1 MTIYDETLVPAYTL
15 PDPLVDADGAP
26 ITRAAAWP
34 ARRAAI
40 LDQFATH
47 VYGRTPATAIT
58 ARATVEEETRQALG
72 GAAQRK
78 QVRLELTHA
87 GGTLTLHLLLYLP
100 VHADGPV
107 PVFLGLNF
115 HGNHTV
121 HADPAILL
129 PSGWVPANGAGVRD
143 HRATDAGRGT
153 VAGRWP
159 ITTILARG
167 YGVATVYCGDA
178 DPDFDDGFANGVH
191 GLLGDAGAPARAG
204 DAWGTLGAWAWSLSR
219 TLDYLETDPD
229 VDGARV
235 AVLGHSRLGKAA
247 LWAGAQD
254 ARFALV
260 ISNESGCGGAALSRR
275 CFGETVRAI
284 NERFP
289 HWFCRNFR
297 AYNDDEAALPVDQHM
312 LLALIAPRPLY
323 VASAQE
329 DLWSDPRGEFLAA
342 VAASPVYRLLG
353 ADGLPATEMPP
364 VDQPVAGGTVGYHI
378 RAGAYDVTA
387 FDWACY
393 LDFADRCLPRP

>member
-15 PDPLVDADGAP
+15 PDPLVDAHGVA
-26 ITRAAAWP
+26 IAQAAAWP

-47 VYGRTPATAIT
+47 VYGRTPVATIA
-58 ARATVEEETRQALG
+58 ARAAVEEEDGHALG
-72 GAAQRK
+72 GAAHRK

-87 GGTLTLHLLLYLP
+87 G
-100 VHADGPV
+100 
-107 PVFLGLNF
+107 
-115 HGNHTV
+115 
-121 HADPAILL
+121 
-129 PSGWVPANGAGVRD
+129 
-143 HRATDAGRGT
+143 
-153 VAGRWP
+153 RWP
-159 ITTILARG
+159 IATILARG
-167 YGVATVYCGDA
+167 YGVATLYCGDA

-191 GLLGDAGAPARAG
+191 GLLRDAGTDARAG
-204 DAWGTLGAWAWSLSR
+204 DAWGALGAWAWSLSR
-219 TLDYLETDPD
+219 ALDYLETDPD
-229 VDGARV
+229 VDEARV

-254 ARFALV
+254 ERFALV

-297 AYNDDEAALPVDQHM
+297 AFNDNEAALPVDQHM

-342 VAASPVYRLLG
+342 VAASPVYGLLG
-353 ADGLPATEMPP
+353 TDGLPATEMPP